1 MTEDERLI
9 QNNCYLT
16 DICNYLTDTYPE
28 ISGTVYKNEI
38 ERLISERQTVQ
49 QTQKSLMANIPN
61 DVMMLNTK
69 QLRSE
74 LSELEIGNVPDTDIL
89 INLCK
94 TIQQIQS
101 GKKITINDMYEQA
114 LEEYKQGQLKDYFN

>member
-1 MTEDERLI
+1 
-9 QNNCYLT
+9 
-16 DICNYLTDTYPE
+16 
-28 ISGTVYKNEI
+28 
-38 ERLISERQTVQ
+38 
-49 QTQKSLMANIPN
+49 MANIPN

-94 TIQQIQS
+94 TIQQI
-101 GKKITINDMYEQA
+101 
-114 LEEYKQGQLKDYFN
+114 